1 MSVALRRI
9 AFSSFTPW
17 IVLAIVS
24 CYLLFPLRQKLRFG
38 IDLVGGTYIT
48 LGVQTNKAVEAQMRS
63 KLDLILIELRSTN
76 KQLPTSYD
84 VKDGSI
90 ELIFASNDDAQVAA
104 SAIRDSAYTQDVHS
118 TTVRMQPTAAAIK
131 QIETDAVARNIE
143 VLRARLDGLSVAEIS
158 IAAHGDRNIVIEL
171 PDVSDPQKAKAMI
184 GTAAV
189 LEFKLVEK
197 MGKSA
202 EDILYEYDGVLPNGM
217 EILSGRGDHAGEKI
231 YYLVPKSAD
240 VSGKD
245 LRDASAVIDQEHAQ
259 WIVSFVLS
267 EQGGRK
273 FHAITSNNYRKQL
286 AIVLDD
292 VIISAPVI
300 QDEIKDRG
308 QISGNFTK
316 DSAKELA
323 VLLRSGAFVAPVTF
337 EEERQVGP
345 SLGAESIRQGL
356 LSCIIGLTLVFFF
369 ALYYYSVSG
378 LLAFIALLYNVLL
391 ILLGL
396 SWMQATLTL
405 PGIAGIVLTIG
416 MAIDASILI
425 FERIKEELAAGINVR
440 KAVSD
445 GFADAMRV
453 ILDSNFTT
461 FIVGLVLY
469 TFGTGPI
476 GGFAITL
483 MLGIVA
489 TLISGLFFLRSLF
502 NLFLDVFNI
511 QKLRI

>member
-1 MSVALRRI
+1 MSIALRRI

-17 IVLAIVS
+17 IVLALVS
-24 CYLLFPLRQKLRFG
+24 CYLLYPLRQKLRFG

-48 LGVQTNKAVEAQMRS
+48 LAVQTNKAVEANMRS
-63 KLDLILIELRSTN
+63 RLELILTDLRSTN

-84 VKDGSI
+84 VKDGFI
-90 ELIFASNDDAQVAA
+90 ELVFASNDDAQVA
-104 SAIRDSAYTQDVHS
+104 SALIRDAAYTQDVAG
-118 TTVRMQPTAAAIK
+118 TTIRMTPTASAIK
-131 QIETDAVARNIE
+131 NIETDAVQRNIE
-143 VLRARLDGLSVAEIS
+143 VLRSRLDGLSVAEIS
-158 IAAHGDRNIVIEL
+158 IAAHGDRNIVVEL

-197 MGKSA
+197 IGKSA
-202 EDILYEYDGVLPNGM
+202 EDILYEYDGTLPNGM
-217 EILSGRGDHAGEKI
+217 EILSGRGDNAGDKI
-231 YYLVPKSAD
+231 YYLVPKTAD

-259 WIVSFVLS
+259 WIVSFTLS
-267 EQGGRK
+267 DQGGKK
-273 FHAITSNNYRKQL
+273 FYNITSNNYRKQL

-292 VIISAPVI
+292 VIISAPEI
-300 QDEIKDRG
+300 QGEIKNKG
-308 QISGNFTK
+308 QISGHFTK

-356 LSCIIGLTLVFFF
+356 LSCLIGLMLVLVF
-369 ALYYYSVSG
+369 AVYYYKVSG
-378 LLAFIALLYNVLL
+378 LLAFTALIYNVLL
-391 ILLGL
+391 ILLGM

-425 FERIKEELAAGINVR
+425 FERIKEELAAGIPTR

-445 GFADAMRV
+445 GFSDAMRV

-461 FIVGLVLY
+461 FIVGIVLY

-476 GGFAITL
+476 LGFAVTL

-489 TLISGLFFLRSLF
+489 TLITGLFFLRSLF
-502 NLFLDVFNI
+502 NLYLDAFSV
-511 QKLRI
+511 QKLQI

>member
-1 MSVALRRI
+1 MSIAMRRI
-9 AFSSFTPW
+9 TFSSFTPW
-17 IVLAIVS
+17 IVLALVS
-24 CYLLFPLRQKLRFG
+24 CYLLYPLRQRLRFG

-48 LGVQTNKAVEAQMRS
+48 LGVQTSKAVEAHMRS
-63 KLDLILIELRSTN
+63 HLDFVITELRNAN

-84 VKDGSI
+84 VKNNFI
-90 ELIFASNDDAQVAA
+90 ECIFATNDDAQAA
-104 SAIRDSAYTQDVHS
+104 ALLIRDAAYTQEVAG
-118 TTVRMQPTAAAIK
+118 TTVRMYPTPAVK
-131 QIETDAVARNIE
+131 TIETDAVQRNIE

-189 LEFKLVEK
+189 LTFKLVEK
-197 MGKSA
+197 VGASI

-217 EILSGRGDHAGEKI
+217 EILAGRADSAGTKL
-231 YYLVPKSAD
+231 YYLVPKQAD
-240 VSGKD
+240 ISGKD

-259 WIVSFVLS
+259 WVVSFVLS
-267 EQGGRK
+267 EQGGKK
-273 FHAITSNNYRKQL
+273 FYAVTSNNYRKQL

-292 VIISAPVI
+292 VIISAPTI
-300 QDEIKDRG
+300 EGEIRNKG

-316 DSAKELA
+316 ESAKELA

-356 LSCIIGLTLVFFF
+356 LSCIIGLMLVFLF
-369 ALYYYSVSG
+369 ALYYYKIPG
-378 LLAFIALLYNVLL
+378 LLAFVALLYNVLL

-396 SWMQATLTL
+396 SWIQATLTL

-425 FERIKEELAAGINVR
+425 FERIKEELAAGVATR
-440 KAVSD
+440 KAVTD
-445 GFADAMRV
+445 GFSDAMRV
-453 ILDSNFTT
+453 IIDSNVTT

-469 TFGTGPI
+469 MFGTGPI
-476 GGFAITL
+476 LGFAVTL

-489 TLISGLFFLRSLF
+489 TLITGLFFLRSLF
-502 NLFLDVFNI
+502 SLFLDVFHI

>member
-1 MSVALRRI
+1 MSIALRRV
-9 AFSSFTPW
+9 AFSGFTFW
-17 IVLAIVS
+17 ILLAIVS
-24 CYLLFPLRQKLRFG
+24 CYLLYPLRQRLRFG

-48 LGVQTNKAVEAQMRS
+48 LAVQTNKAVEAHMRS
-63 KLDLILIELRSTN
+63 RLDASISELRSAN
-76 KQLPTSYD
+76 KQLPTTYD
-84 VKDGSI
+84 VKDGFI
-90 ELIFASNDDAQVAA
+90 EYVFASTDDANVAA
-104 SAIRDSAYTQDVHS
+104 SLMRDAAYTQEVIG
-118 TTVRMQPTAAAIK
+118 TTVRMRPTPAATK
-131 QIETDAVARNIE
+131 QIETDAVTRNIE

-158 IAAHGDRNIVIEL
+158 IAAHGDRNIVVEL

-197 MGKSA
+197 VGKSA

-217 EILSGRGDHAGEKI
+217 EILSGRGDNSGEKI
-231 YYLVPKSAD
+231 YYLVPKQAD
-240 VSGKD
+240 ISGKD

-259 WIVSFVLS
+259 WVVSFSLT
-267 EQGGRK
+267 EQGGKK
-273 FHAITSNNYRKQL
+273 FYTVTSNNYRKQL

-292 VIISAPVI
+292 LIISAP
-300 QDEIKDRG
+300 EIKGEIRNNG

-316 DSAKELA
+316 ESAKELA

-345 SLGAESIRQGL
+345 SLGAESIKQGL
-356 LSCIIGLTLVFFF
+356 LSCIIGLAMVFIF
-369 ALYYYSVSG
+369 ALYYYKVSG

-425 FERIKEELAAGINVR
+425 FERIKEELANGIATR

-445 GFADAMRV
+445 GFSDAMRV

-469 TFGTGPI
+469 MFGTGPI
-476 GGFAITL
+476 LGFAVTL

-489 TLISGLFFLRSLF
+489 TLITGLFFLRSLF
-502 NLFLDVFNI
+502 GVFLDVFNI